1 MLHDQVIEKMKG
13 KDLAGRT
20 YKPLFPFFEHR
31 KAKGSFKVCTDTY
44 VTADSGTG
52 IVHQAPAFG
61 EDDYRVS
68 LANGECLAC
77 VRDAAQ
83 SDIVH
88 TASWNCTWFAN
99 GLGASG

>member
-1 MLHDQVIEKMKG
+1 MKG

-31 KAKGSFKVCTDTY
+31 KAKGSFRVCADAY
-44 VTADSGTG
+44 VTAASGTG

-68 LANGECLAC
+68 LANGESCCDLLMLHIQMG
-77 VRDAAQ
+77 VDSQ
-83 SDIVH
+83 QE
-88 TASWNCTWFAN
+88 
-99 GLGASG
+99 G